1 VEKKFFLLKS
11 EKKGTG
17 GGGGPRHCLFTAG
30 SDENLFQDNR
40 SLFDTID
47 SQRNATR
54 ALSGKQILH
63 YVMKK

>member
-1 VEKKFFLLKS
+1 MEL
-11 EKKGTG
+11 